1 MFTKEFTYP
10 NFAGEMI
17 TEKFRFNLSEYEM
30 MDIVREDPNF
40 DVNWL
45 AILAKEAEP
54 IKMIDIIRK
63 LLVLSYG
70 ELSEDGKHFR
80 KNDQIA
86 TDFVCSAAYNAIL
99 DEFLTSGDT
108 NLLTDFMYGIFPAK
122 FQSQLKT
129 EVENA
134 KRNGT
139 IVPVN

>member
-10 NFAGEMI
+10 NFAGEMV
-17 TEKFRFNLSEYEM
+17 TEKFRFNLSKYEM
-30 MDIVREDPNF
+30 MDIVRDDPNF
-40 DVNWL
+40 DVNRL

-54 IKMIDIIRK
+54 MKMIDIIRK

-80 KNDQIA
+80 KSDQIT

-99 DEFLTSGDT
+99 DEFLTSNDPKY
-108 NLLTDFMYGIFPAK
+108 LTDFMYGIFPAE
-122 FQSQLKT
+122 FQNQLKE
-129 EVENA
+129 EVRNA
-134 KRNGT
+134 QKNGT